1 MRCKDNI
8 SRITQLK
15 HVFKNTLVL
24 FLRLDSPQYL
34 IKINRFMRC
43 TFENYAVWNKT
54 LLRYLYSWY
63 VVPKCNIKGNVAFT
77 RTISRYFVTCFV
89 ALWWTFLLAFIC
101 PKNPSGQPSLQLTPY
116 FPGVHSIKKNIYTFV
131 WGFLL
136 SVHVHVNWL
145 TIFRK
150 PLWWYYDIEMSLV

>member
-1 MRCKDNI
+1 MLFQNAI
-8 SRITQLK
+8 LK
-15 HVFKNTLVL
+15 EMVLLPGQSPDILSHVSLHSDGHFFSHN
-24 FLRLDSPQYL
+24 
-34 IKINRFMRC
+34 
-43 TFENYAVWNKT
+43 
-54 LLRYLYSWY
+54 
-63 VVPKCNIKGNVAFT
+63 
-77 RTISRYFVTCFV
+77 
-89 ALWWTFLLAFIC
+89 C

-150 PLWWYYDIEMSLV
+150 PL